1 MSFITPLR
9 AALFATLIST
19 PAIADRAPPPA
30 NYQIENNRLVLPTP
44 ITFETGTTTLS
55 GSSRHGLRHIA
66 NYLGDKSYISLLRI
80 EGHVA
85 PGPDAQALSEKRAM
99 AIARALVDTGVDCK
113 RLLPVG
119 FGDNKPVAAN
129 DTPEGRAQNTRI
141 EAVNAALKDRLIGGM
156 PADGGGRVAGDP
168 CTKAP

>member
-1 MSFITPLR
+1 MSLITPLR
-9 AALFATLIST
+9 AALFATLITT
-19 PAIADRAPPPA
+19 PAMADRAPPPA
-30 NYQIENNRLVLPTP
+30 TYQIENNRLVLPAP
-44 ITFETGTTTLS
+44 IAFETGTTTLT
-55 GSSRHGLRHIA
+55 GASRHGLRHIA
-66 NYLGDKSYISLLRI
+66 NYLGDKTYISLMRI

-85 PGPDAQALSEKRAM
+85 TGPDAQALSEKRAM
-99 AIARALVDTGVDCK
+99 AIARALVDAGVDCK

-119 FGDNKPVAAN
+119 FGDTKPVAVN
-129 DTPEGRAQNTRI
+129 DTPEGRSQNTRI

>member
-1 MSFITPLR
+1 MSLFTPLR

-19 PAIADRAPPPA
+19 PAMADRAPPPA
-30 NYQIENNRLVLPTP
+30 TYELDNHRLVLPHP
-44 ITFETGTTTLS
+44 IEFETGTTTLT

-66 NYLGDKSYISLLRI
+66 RYLEAKTFISLLRI

-85 PGPDAQALSEKRAM
+85 PSPDAQALSEKRAM
-99 AIARALVDTGVDCK
+99 VIARALVDAGVDCK
-113 RLLPVG
+113 RLIPVG
-119 FGDNKPVAAN
+119 FGDTKPVAAN

-141 EAVNAALKDRLIGGM
+141 EAVNAALKDRPIGGM
-156 PADGGGRVAGDP
+156 PVDGGGRVAGDP